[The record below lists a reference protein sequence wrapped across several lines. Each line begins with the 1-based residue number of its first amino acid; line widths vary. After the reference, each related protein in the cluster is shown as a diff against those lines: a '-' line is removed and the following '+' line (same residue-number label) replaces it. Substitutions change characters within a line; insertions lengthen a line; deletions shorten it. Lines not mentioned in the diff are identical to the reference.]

1 MFGKNVK
8 KLKEEIEL
16 LTAREKE
23 LKDKVA
29 KLERDNKSLTEEVQG
44 YKRQI
49 CTEVSNSG
57 FAVNFKLLNAS
68 SIERAVIEKN
78 SEYHFDRGV
87 TNIGYLIEGK
97 MHEWIFECS
106 LETHERLVKEFN
118 QYNTENILVKS

>member
-16 LTAREKE
+16 LTAREKD

-29 KLERDNKSLTEEVQG
+29 KLERDNKALTEEVQG

-57 FAVNFKLLNAS
+57 FAVNFKLLNAF

-87 TNIGYLIEGK
+87 TNIGYLIRGK